1 MQHVTITQVHV
12 GTANTKNGPKQK
24 VAIKTNIHGDQWLSA
39 FDDRGFIAQKA
50 KEGWSGPIVI
60 DQNNGFLN
68 FRFPTKTDYLE
79 ERIARL
85 EAQAGLSSLGDRPAA
100 LTRPAMPQSP
110 TSLSANPLTA
120 APNYGIGLASTNIE
134 NNMEDPFDAI
144 PF

>member
-85 EAQAGLSSLGDRPAA
+85 EAQAGVSSLGDRPAA
-100 LTRPAMPQSP
+100 LTRPNPGYGLP
-110 TSLSANPLTA
+110 T
-120 APNYGIGLASTNIE
+120 APGPMMASTNIE